1 MESKRLIAAAKTAVI
16 LRNYQRARQRALT
29 RLANAHPEEYKA
41 YLKEEKQN
49 DHTQGK
55 AWIDLHGNTNSNMDT
70 NTGAVTDRG
79 RDTPTETRSNQS
91 RAGNL

>member
-1 MESKRLIAAAKTAVI
+1 MESKRLISAAKTAVI

-41 YLKEEKQN
+41 YLKEEKHN
-49 DHTQGK
+49 DYTQGK
-55 AWIDLHGNTNSNMDT
+55 TWIDLDGNTNSNMDT

-79 RDTPTETRSNQS
+79 RDTPTQTRNES
-91 RAGNL
+91 RTGNL

>member
-1 MESKRLIAAAKTAVI
+1 MEGERLKTAAKTAVF

-55 AWIDLHGNTNSNMDT
+55 AWIDLHGNTNSNMDPNTSTLTSRGEGENQQT
-70 NTGAVTDRG
+70 NYSTRTGD
-79 RDTPTETRSNQS
+79 
-91 RAGNL
+91 L